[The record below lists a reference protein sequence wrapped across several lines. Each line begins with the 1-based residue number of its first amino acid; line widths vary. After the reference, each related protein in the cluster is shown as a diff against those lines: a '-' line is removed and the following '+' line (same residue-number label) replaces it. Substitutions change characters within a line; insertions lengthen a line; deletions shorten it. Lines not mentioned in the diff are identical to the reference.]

1 MSGYRR
7 ANMGSYGGGYSDD
20 DISRFLAPYMQQQQ
34 RQQQQFRPGP
44 FDSSLE
50 PAAKR
55 LKREETKQEKEQR
68 EALEI
73 QAPPQSMTG
82 VSESVTR
89 ICAKLSH
96 GIYKANSKQ
105 GLNGLSTDGVDVEVI
120 LFDDH
125 GILKTTTPPFGV
137 AILPELKTMVL
148 VWRGSM
154 TKVDWVLDMAV
165 APVASSRWKNAA
177 KNLRGHAGYTA
188 LVESDLAL
196 HEDYLIAEIQKRGIS
211 QVILTGHSLA
221 GAMAQ
226 ISQVAIQGQLSQEG
240 SPWNCLQDKQLM
252 IRSIQFGAPMT
263 CMLLD
268 EDDKGSSDFWSK
280 VSATSCNLVFASDM
294 LPRAPGNFRY
304 VDDAIRTALVPF
316 VKDAFKDVPIMSML
330 DLFPS
335 AYQKLVD
342 LYQDETK
349 KQDIID
355 IVKVCIKYQHVGSI
369 VWYESVQA
377 SPIKLNDY
385 QFRTHDKY
393 QYSIPSDTPFPNR
406 TLKQHHVKVPALLA
420 HDTPAKK

>member
-7 ANMGSYGGGYSDD
+7 NVGSPYGGYSDD
-20 DISRFLAPYMQQQQ
+20 DISRFLAPYMQQQP
-34 RQQQQFRPGP
+34 RFDPNDA
-44 FDSSLE
+44 FDSSSLE
-50 PAAKR
+50 AAAKR
-55 LKREETKQEKEQR
+55 LKQEETLEEKEQR

-82 VSESVTR
+82 VSESVVR

-96 GIYKANSKQ
+96 GIYKANSKEDLQ
-105 GLNGLSTDGVDVEVI
+105 NLSTDGMDVEAI

-125 GILKTTTPPFGV
+125 GVLKTTTPPFSV
-137 AILPELKTMVL
+137 AVISEMDTMVL

-165 APVASSRWKNAA
+165 APVASCRWNQVA
-177 KNLRGHAGYTA
+177 KHLRGHAGYTA

-196 HEDYLIAEIQKRGIS
+196 HEEHLIAEIQKRGIS

-226 ISQVAIQGQLSQEG
+226 IAQVAIQGQLLQEG
-240 SPWNCLQDKQLM
+240 SAWSCLSDKQLTV
-252 IRSIQFGAPMT
+252 RSIQFGAPMT
-263 CMLLD
+263 CLLLD
-268 EDDKGSSDFWSK
+268 DDAASSDFWNK
-280 VSATSCNLVFASDM
+280 VSTTSCNLVFASDM

-304 VDDAIRTALVPF
+304 VDTAIRKALVPF

-349 KQDIID
+349 KKGIVD
-355 IVKVCIKYQHVGSI
+355 IVKVCLKYQHVGSI
-369 VWYESVQA
+369 IWYENAKAV
-377 SPIKLNDY
+377 PVKLDDY
-385 QFRTHDKY
+385 QFRTHGKY
-393 QYSIPSDTPFPNR
+393 QYSIPSDAPFPNR
-406 TLKQHHVKVPALLA
+406 TLKQDHVKLPAILA